1 VRSVVLATVLLSL
14 AGQSE
19 PRFALRAGCVL
30 PYAAYAPARDALY
43 FCDNAGRRAGTTPP
57 PLADRLRLDAQ
68 NNLCA
73 ISSAPVPIALKEFD
87 LWPSPSRSQLVSS
100 RKSLAQVAVLPG
112 RADVGE
118 GTVVRTVGIISKAH
132 LLGCQEPVSGEPAA
146 SAVTCHFMGGPQ
158 VSEIQLNLSP
168 VTAPR
173 DAPDCNTVV
182 AKLVTHYRPI
192 WWDDIDIKTP
202 ESPVRITGQ
211 LFYDDSVEA
220 CQRPAS
226 GPVTAA
232 GAHAPRLTRWEV
244 HPVYAIDVC
253 LATAAADCDPS
264 NGALWVPYHQW
275 LDRPDARVRASG
287 TSERIACRDASLKW
301 LTSRAQGERP

>member
-1 VRSVVLATVLLSL
+1 MRSVVLTAVVLSL

-19 PRFALRAGCVL
+19 PRFALRAGCSL
-30 PYAAYAPARDALY
+30 PYAAYAPARDALH
-43 FCDNAGRRAGTTPP
+43 FCDNAGRRAGTPSP

-73 ISSAPVPIALKEFD
+73 AAAAPVPIALKEFG
-87 LWPSPSRSQLVSS
+87 LLPSPPPSQLSAS
-100 RKSLAQVAVLPG
+100 RQSLARVAVPAG
-112 RADVGE
+112 RAAVGE
-118 GTVVRTVGIISKAH
+118 GTVVRTVGLISKAH
-132 LLGCQEPVSGEPAA
+132 LVGCEEPAPGGPA
-146 SAVTCHFMGGPQ
+146 GSAVTCHFMGGPK

-173 DAPDCNTVV
+173 DTPDCDTVV
-182 AKLVTHYRPI
+182 AKMVTHYRPI

-211 LFYDDSVEA
+211 LFYDDAVEA
-220 CQRPAS
+220 CAEPGSRSA
-226 GPVTAA
+226 TAA
-232 GAHAPRLTRWEV
+232 AHSPRLTRWEV

-253 LATAAADCDPS
+253 IATSAAACDAA

-287 TSERIACRDASLKW
+287 TRERVACRDASLKW
-301 LTSRAQGERP
+301 LASQAQEERR